1 MSKDFILKFQR
12 SLIIG
17 IGVVLA
23 FVFWLMHV
31 SQYSIFNDFYLI
43 LTYNVVIL
51 VLWMLFAASRCVTKK
66 MDDKINSI
74 FEIMI
79 AGEIFFF
86 IYAQLRVC
94 YDDADYL
101 IAIPIIAAGLSVL
114 WLYAGN
120 KLSVNRLLVT
130 FMFSLLALIVVSG
143 AEYHFVYLSG
153 DTHKTHHFSTDDNY
167 KRFKKLYNKGSGK
180 AYIIDKYT
188 DDTLVLRDLRTDEK
202 SYQTFDSK
210 TDYDD
215 FILYNTMGKD
225 NYLPEIGDKCTFDD
239 KERCIHFEIEE
250 AAITKEHRL
259 KENHIF
265 YYSIWVGVMIALCLL
280 FGIGIRTE
288 VEKPILDNKKL
299 VNEWSEDDKEE
310 VVKEAEK
317 EESEVD
323 EEPQDNY
330 NKDKES

>member
-1 MSKDFILKFQR
+1 MNKDFILKFQR

-17 IGVVLA
+17 IGIVLA
-23 FVFWLMHV
+23 FVFWLMHI
-31 SQYSIFNDFYLI
+31 SQYSIFNDFYLS

-51 VLWMLFAASRCVTKK
+51 VLWMLFAASRCITKK

-79 AGEIFFF
+79 GAEIFFF

-94 YDDADYL
+94 YDDAEYL
-101 IAIPIIAAGLSVL
+101 ISIPIIAAGLSIL

-120 KLSVNRLLVT
+120 KLSVDRLLVT
-130 FMFSLLALIVVSG
+130 FMCSLLALVFVSG
-143 AEYHFVYLSG
+143 AEFHFVYISG
-153 DTHKTHHFSTDDNY
+153 DTHKTHHFSTEDNY
-167 KRFKKLYNKGSGK
+167 KRFKKLYNKGTGK
-180 AYIIDKYT
+180 AFIIDKYT

-202 SYQTFDSK
+202 SYETFDSK
-210 TDYDD
+210 SDYED
-215 FILYNTMGKD
+215 FILYNTMGKN

-265 YYSIWVGVMIALCLL
+265 YYSIWVGIMIAFCLL
-280 FGIGIRTE
+280 FGLGIKSE
-288 VEKPILDNKKL
+288 EKNQLVDNKKL
-299 VNEWSEDDKEE
+299 VNEWTEDDEEE
-310 VVKEAEK
+310 VVKETEK
-317 EESEVD
+317 VEEVEKS
-323 EEPQDNY
+323 QDD
-330 NKDKES
+330 NKNKES